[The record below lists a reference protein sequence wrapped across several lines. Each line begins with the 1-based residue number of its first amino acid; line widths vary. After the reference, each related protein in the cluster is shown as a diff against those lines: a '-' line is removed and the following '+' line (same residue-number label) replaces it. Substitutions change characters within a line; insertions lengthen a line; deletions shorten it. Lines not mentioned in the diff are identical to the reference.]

1 MARPILLPGL
11 ASHGE
16 QSCAHHAHRPPGA
29 TFLPPQVATGAVSLM
44 PAMLRASKG
53 DAIRPFRINIPQ
65 EALVDLRR
73 RIAATQRRSMTG
85 RRALL
90 ARFQELVPYWGTDY
104 EWRKPEAKLN
114 ALPQFTTDIDGFGIH
129 FVDVR
134 SRHPNAL
141 PLLIPHG
148 WLGSFFELEKAIGP
162 LTDPSPPGE
171 SRLADANGPLI

>member
-1 MARPILLPGL
+1 VRTTLIAHPAQHSCCLKSPRVPS
-11 ASHGE
+11 ASCPRC
-16 QSCAHHAHRPPGA
+16 CAHPRVTQSARFVS
-29 TFLPPQVATGAVSLM
+29 TFHKRRSLIS
-44 PAMLRASKG
+44 AGGS
-53 DAIRPFRINIPQ
+53 
-65 EALVDLRR
+65 RR
-73 RIAATQRRSMTG
+73 RGGPTERRSG

-114 ALPQFTTDIDGFGIH
+114 ALPQFTTDIDGFDIH

-171 SRLADANGPLI
+171 SRLADANWPLI